1 MSLIFIQIEDNIIGE
16 DGVLVKDSTQM
27 TNNSKYTDSWLPIRQ
42 IMNGMIQLESG
53 YYVTG
58 VKVHPK
64 NIFIMDEQA
73 QDSIIY
79 NLRNFYNTI
88 DYEFWLIIADRPVDI
103 NLFLAELQRM
113 YNNETSNER
122 RKLILQDIN
131 KANQFMSV
139 EYNVV
144 DTEYYLVFQEK
155 RLEVLQKKLHN
166 MISGLASCGLQ
177 ASQTSNDDLR
187 IVLDNLLNGGEQINF
202 GTVKY

>member
-1 MSLIFIQIEDNIIGE
+1 M
-16 DGVLVKDSTQM
+16 KDSTQM
-27 TNNSKYTDSWLPIRQ
+27 TNNSKYTDSWLPIKQ

-73 QDSIIY
+73 RDSIIY

-103 NLFLAELQRM
+103 NLYLAELQKM
-113 YNNETSNER
+113 YNNTTSNEI

-166 MISGLASCGLQ
+166 LISGLANCGLQ
-177 ASQTSNDDLR
+177 STQTSNADLR

-202 GTVKY
+202 GTVMN

>member
-113 YNNETSNER
+113 YNNETNNKR

-155 RLEVLQKKLHN
+155 KLEVLQKKLHN

>member
-1 MSLIFIQIEDNIIGE
+1 MNMKNSQQA
-16 DGVLVKDSTQM
+16 VSS
-27 TNNSKYTDSWLPIRQ
+27 SKYTDAWLPVKQ
-42 IMNGMIQLESG
+42 IVNGMIQLDNG
-53 YYVTG
+53 MYVTG

-64 NIFIMDEQA
+64 NIFIIDQVA
-73 QDSIIY
+73 QENMVY

-103 NLFLAELQRM
+103 NLYLAELQRM
-113 YNNETSNER
+113 YNNATSNEI

-144 DTEYYLVFQEK
+144 DTEYYLIFREK
-155 RLEVLQKKLHN
+155 KLEVLQKKLHN
-166 MISGLASCGLQ
+166 MISGLASAGLQ

-187 IVLDNLLNGGEQINF
+187 IILDNLLNGGETINF
-202 GTVKY
+202 GTVMY

>member
-1 MSLIFIQIEDNIIGE
+1 MKTE
-16 DGVLVKDSTQM
+16 T
-27 TNNSKYTDSWLPIRQ
+27 TNSSKFSDAWLPVKQ
-42 IMNGMIQLESG
+42 IMNGMIQLDSG

-73 QDSIIY
+73 RDSMIY

-103 NLFLAELQRM
+103 NLYLAELQKM
-113 YNNETSNER
+113 YNNATNNAI

-144 DTEYYLVFQEK
+144 DTEYYLIFQEK
-155 RLEVLQKKLHN
+155 KLEILQKKLHN
-166 MISGLASCGLQ
+166 LISGLANAGLQ
-177 ASQTSNDDLR
+177 SMQTSNSDLR
-187 IVLDNLLNGGEQINF
+187 MILDNYLNDGQTTNF
-202 GTVKY
+202 RAVM

>member
-1 MSLIFIQIEDNIIGE
+1 MYLIFILIEDNIFGE
-16 DGVLVKDSTQM
+16 DGVLVKDSNQS
-27 TNNSKYTDSWLPIRQ
+27 TNNSKFTDSWLPIKQ

-58 VKVHPK
+58 VKIHPK
-64 NIFIMDEQA
+64 NIFIMDQQSQEGMV
-73 QDSIIY
+73 Y

-103 NLFLAELQRM
+103 NLYLAELQKM
-113 YNNETSNER
+113 YNNTTSNEI

-144 DTEYYLVFQEK
+144 DTEYYLIFQEK
-155 RLEVLQKKLHN
+155 KLEILQKKLHN
-166 MISGLASCGLQ
+166 LISGLANCGLQ
-177 ASQTSNDDLR
+177 STQTSNVDLR
-187 IVLDNLLNGGEQINF
+187 VILDNLLNGGETINF
-202 GTVKY
+202 GTVMS

>member
-1 MSLIFIQIEDNIIGE
+1 MKN
-16 DGVLVKDSTQM
+16 
-27 TNNSKYTDSWLPIRQ
+27 TNQSKFSDAWLPVKQ
-42 IMNGMIQLESG
+42 IMNGMIQLDSG

-64 NIFIMDEQA
+64 NVFIMDEQA
-73 QDSIIY
+73 REGMIY

-103 NLFLAELQRM
+103 NLYLAELQKM
-113 YNNETSNER
+113 YNNATNGAI

-144 DTEYYLVFQEK
+144 DTEYYLIFQEK
-155 RLEVLQKKLHN
+155 KLEVLQKKLHN
-166 MISGLASCGLQ
+166 MISGLANAGLQ
-177 ASQTSNDDLR
+177 SSQTSNADLR
-187 IVLDNLLNGGEQINF
+187 IILDNLLNGGEAINF
-202 GTVKY
+202 GTVMY